1 MAVTMQIEGI
11 ARFTSSL
18 SSLPSLVSSGVKTKD
33 ELNYIKAMVWD
44 LGYVT
49 RSIKPGPKTMWSVNV
64 RGESKVLTITAPTG
78 FIRIQ
83 RNEYIAILRDEFKKA
98 DFANVKI
105 SAWPDLINTMMKN
118 AAERSAAVVAG
129 AAPIDTGELR
139 ESIIA
144 APPGDSALT
153 NGNSGRYTWDEPFFD
168 IGSWL

>member
-1 MAVTMQIEGI
+1 MTVEGI
-11 ARFTSSL
+11 AGFTSSL
-18 SSLPSLVSSGVKTKD
+18 SSLPSQVSSGVKTTD

-49 RSIKPGPKTMWSVNV
+49 RTIKPGPKTMWSVNV
-64 RGESKVLTITAPTG
+64 RHESKVLTITAPTG

-98 DFANVKI
+98 QFATAPI
-105 SAWPDLINTMMKN
+105 SKWQTLIEAMMKN

-139 ESIIA
+139 ESIVA

-153 NGNSGRYTWDEPFFD
+153 NGNSGAYTWDEPFFD